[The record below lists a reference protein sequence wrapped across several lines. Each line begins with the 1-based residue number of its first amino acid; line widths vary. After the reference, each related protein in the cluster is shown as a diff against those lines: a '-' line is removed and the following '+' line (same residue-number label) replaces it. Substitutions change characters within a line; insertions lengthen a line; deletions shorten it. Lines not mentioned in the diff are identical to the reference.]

1 MIPTPVEVADSLSA
15 YNAQTDKWHSA
26 VWHFFYQLESSK
38 YAPINFS
45 ATGGVNVVSGTAGK
59 KILIY
64 SLFFTVGG
72 ATEVTLKDGN
82 NNISGPMDFGDTSE
96 PRGIVVP
103 LTILPIELGSGNSF
117 VISISSSVQV
127 SGMVIYRLV

>member
-1 MIPTPVEVADSLSA
+1 MPPTPVEVADSLLI
-15 YNAQTDKWHSA
+15 YNAPLDQWYPA
-26 VWHFFYQLESSK
+26 VWHLFYQQGSSK
-38 YAPINFS
+38 YAAINFS
-45 ATGGVNVVSGTAGK
+45 TVGGFAVISGTAGK

-64 SLFFTVGG
+64 SLAFTVGG
-72 ATEVTLKDGN
+72 ATEVTLKDGDT
-82 NNISGPMDFGDTSE
+82 NISGPMDFGDTSE
-96 PRGIVVP
+96 PRGVVVP